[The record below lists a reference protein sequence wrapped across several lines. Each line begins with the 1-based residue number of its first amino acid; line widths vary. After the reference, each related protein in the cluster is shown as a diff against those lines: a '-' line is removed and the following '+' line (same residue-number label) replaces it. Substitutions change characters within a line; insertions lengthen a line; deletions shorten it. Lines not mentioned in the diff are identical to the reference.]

1 MSAFATFRLVQTRP
15 TTEHIYVNEEEIH
28 GVRHCEISYD
38 PNELPRVH
46 LELSPTMSEIKHDS
60 IISSTFD
67 IMTFTELIGSLKF
80 VCNIDNSI
88 RDMLVN
94 SIYNTLTNLEDKKV
108 CNYDKANAI
117 IDGILEVGHC
127 SDI

>member
-1 MSAFATFRLVQTRP
+1 MSAFATFRLIQTKP

-38 PNELPRVH
+38 PQELPRVH
-46 LELSPTMSEIKHDS
+46 LELSPTRSEIKHDS

>member
-1 MSAFATFRLVQTRP
+1 MSAFATFRLVQTKP
-15 TTEHIYVNEEEIH
+15 TEEHIFVNEEEIH
-28 GVRHCEISYD
+28 GVRHCEISYE

-80 VCNIDNSI
+80 VCNIDNSL
-88 RDMLVN
+88 RDMLVK
-94 SIYNTLTNLEDKKV
+94 SIYNTLTDLDDKKV
-108 CNYDKANAI
+108 CNYDKANTI
-117 IDGILEVGHC
+117 LDGILEVAEC
-127 SDI
+127 LDT

>member
-1 MSAFATFRLVQTRP
+1 MSAFATFRLVQTKP
-15 TTEHIYVNEEEIH
+15 TEEHIFVNEEEIH

-67 IMTFTELIGSLKF
+67 IATFTDALDTMRFMCKIDDTYRDILIKC
-80 VCNIDNSI
+80 VYSI
-88 RDMLVN
+88 
-94 SIYNTLTNLEDKKV
+94 LTDLEDKKV
-108 CNYDKANAI
+108 CNFDKANAI

>member
-1 MSAFATFRLVQTRP
+1 MSAFATFRLVQTEP
-15 TTEHIYVNEEEIH
+15 TKEHVYVNEEEIH

-46 LELSPTMSEIKHDS
+46 LELSPTRSEIKHDS

-80 VCNIDNSI
+80 VCNIDNSL
-88 RDMLVN
+88 RDMLVK
-94 SIYNTLTNLEDKKV
+94 SIYNTLTDLEDKKV

-117 IDGILEVGHC
+117 IDRILEVGHC

>member
-1 MSAFATFRLVQTRP
+1 MSAFATFRLVQTKP

-28 GVRHCEISYD
+28 GIRHCEISYE

-46 LELSPTMSEIKHDS
+46 LELSPTRSEIKHDS

-67 IMTFTELIGSLKF
+67 IATFTDALDAIRFMCKIDDTYRDILIK
-80 VCNIDNSI
+80 
-88 RDMLVN
+88 
-94 SIYNTLTNLEDKKV
+94 SIYSTLTDLDGKKV
-108 CNYDKANAI
+108 CNYDRANAI
-117 IDGILEVGHC
+117 VDGILEVAHC

>member
-1 MSAFATFRLVQTRP
+1 MSAFATFRLVQTKP
-15 TTEHIYVNEEEIH
+15 TTEHIFVNEEEIH
-28 GVRHCEISYD
+28 GVRHCEISYE
-38 PNELPRVH
+38 PNELPKVH

-67 IMTFTELIGSLKF
+67 IMTFKESIEVLRFMCKIDDAYRDILIKS
-80 VCNIDNSI
+80 VYS
-88 RDMLVN
+88 
-94 SIYNTLTNLEDKKV
+94 TLTDLEDKNV
-108 CNYDKANAI
+108 CNYDRANAI